1 MDSKLKL
8 KNEKDSFRDI
18 FQRLGIQLT
27 NYWSGVND
35 QSNHA
40 RSTEYVDILEAIE
53 NFVFD
58 IQVQKIPTLAR
69 YLGFLKSRNFAEI
82 KKIETYFRKL
92 KFDNNSFSCPEVHS
106 KRVEVFL
113 EQYRNLEISLIAK
126 HHLDDEVNPH
136 LISQIKNGS
145 KRDLAFILKKSPELL
160 FQLIDNIKTDLET
173 DATKINIRER
183 RNIATTNQNTTTA
196 YVDNCFNVCPQIFVV
211 CMDLGYQPIV
221 LGDHNVSHIGIQSDI
236 DQALTQTSLH
246 WFELR
251 KQLGFSVDIVGH
263 CEKLEYSALKGISL
277 HCAFFC
283 RNQKEYTEK
292 YWGNLIGS
300 IWNNITQGQGIYYN
314 CNPEIRENFSI
325 QAVGLIRASDKTKK
339 RALQRWIIDYIALSS
354 QYLSI
359 SVPEGQRTFLIGKT
373 PNLSS
378 IVHQGTQKNETIS
391 NNANSYTLREKDIK
405 ECWKVTAN
413 NLSPKLA
420 ASLKD
425 APLIYNELKEILKNK
440 DTSLPHDLVDIS
452 ELNVEKLIKIEKL
465 VTFIR
470 DSQGLAF
477 DPKKRDHSNTTLL
490 TEKDLEKRITRIG
503 KQILD
508 IGLKFNVAF
517 HNGDFNSYLKYF
529 SVNLKIFF
537 DVLHFQPV
545 WERVTLQPQD
555 PIQNKM
561 NFYNEFVRQIRT
573 YLNGDVQRIAHLIPT
588 RLPDHSLKPKTIKA
602 LLAEQNR
609 IANNSFN
616 KTSKY
621 VQEIFNEDVTLL
633 SLKFFI
639 HHDTHDIPLE
649 IFSLLFTTFLH
660 FGQNCRPLCWSR
672 GYIGRWEYTQSN
684 RLCARV
690 TFFLNTVDVEK
701 WTDINLV
708 QQVEDY
714 WAKIVQEKKP
724 KLKNLDWQNYTN
736 LKGIVET
743 RNVFNIH
750 PDFNDYLIKI
760 QSQEKKKQKDFIQQV
775 VMYLTKSDLYF
786 NPNLIDLPKAP
797 IQGNAV
803 RQAKSQESIKKAPDS
818 GKTKSSNFESNI
830 IKTVTGSDSIIVD
843 GDTQNVVIDIP
854 KKAQPPHAMK
864 LLTWVPDVVSDRADN
879 QIISADNSTPLT
891 HTESEPKPMTKL
903 QKERI
908 ELIERGKA
916 LRRF

>member
-8 KNEKDSFRDI
+8 KNEKDAYKDI

-53 NFVFD
+53 DFVFD
-58 IQVQKIPTLAR
+58 IQVQKTPTLAR

-82 KKIETYFRKL
+82 KKMEMYFRRL
-92 KFDNNSFSCPEVHS
+92 KFNKDRFSYPEVYS
-106 KRVEVFL
+106 ERVAVFL
-113 EQYRNLEISLIAK
+113 EQYRKLEIGLIAEDG
-126 HHLDDEVNPH
+126 LGLEVNPE
-136 LISQIKNGS
+136 LIRQIKNGS
-145 KRDLAFILKKSPELL
+145 KLDLLLMLKKSPGSL
-160 FQLIDNIKTDLET
+160 FRFIDDIRSNLET
-173 DATKINIRER
+173 DATKLEIRKR
-183 RNIATTNQNTTTA
+183 RNIATSNQKIATT
-196 YVDNCFNVCPQIFVV
+196 YVDDCFRACPQLFVI
-211 CMDLGYQPIV
+211 CMDLGYRPIV
-221 LGDHNVSHIGIQSDI
+221 LGDYNAPHIGGLSEI
-236 DQALTQTSLH
+236 DSEK
-246 WFELR
+246 FELALANTSR
-251 KQLGFSVDIVGH
+251 HWSEFIKHLDSNFEIVGH
-263 CEKLEYSALKGISL
+263 FEKLEYSALKGISL
-277 HCAFFC
+277 HCSFFC
-283 RNQKEYTEK
+283 RNQKEYSEK
-292 YWGNLIGS
+292 YWSNLIGS
-300 IWNNITQGQGIYYN
+300 IWNNITQGQGLYYN
-314 CNPEIRENFSI
+314 CNPEIRNNFSKD
-325 QAVGLIRASDKTKK
+325 AVGLIKASDKTKQK
-339 RALQRWIIDYIALSS
+339 ALHRWIIDYITHSQ
-354 QYLSI
+354 QYLSVN
-359 SVPEGQRTFLIGKT
+359 VPDGMNTFSQGKVPQPATIGSQN
-373 PNLSS
+373 P
-378 IVHQGTQKNETIS
+378 Q
-391 NNANSYTLREKDIK
+391 NNATSYTLSEKVIK
-405 ECWKVTAN
+405 ECWKVTED
-413 NLSPKLA
+413 NLSSKLA

-440 DTSLPHDLVDIS
+440 HTSLPHDLAHIS
-452 ELNVEKLIKIEKL
+452 ELNVEQLIKIEKL

-517 HNGDFNSYLKYF
+517 HNGDFNTYLKYF
-529 SVNLKIFF
+529 SINLKIFF
-537 DVLHFQPV
+537 DVLQFQPV
-545 WERVTLQPQD
+545 WERVTLQLQD

-588 RLPDHSLKPKTIKA
+588 RLPDHFLKPKTIKA
-602 LLAEQNR
+602 LLADQNR

-621 VQEIFNEDVTLL
+621 VQEIFKKDVTLL

-649 IFSLLFTTFLH
+649 IFSPLFTTFLH
-660 FGQNCRPLCWSR
+660 FGQNCRPLSWSR

-684 RLCARV
+684 NLCARV
-690 TFFLNTVDVEK
+690 TFFLNTVNVEK
-701 WTDINLV
+701 CPDINLV
-708 QQVEDY
+708 QQVEDC
-714 WAKIVQEKKP
+714 WAKIIQEKKP
-724 KLKNLDWQNYTN
+724 NLKNLDWQNYTT
-736 LKGIVET
+736 LQGIVET
-743 RNVFNIH
+743 SIVFKSH

-760 QSQEKKKQKDFIQQV
+760 QRQEKKKQKDFIQQV

-803 RQAKSQESIKKAPDS
+803 RQAKSQESIKKAPES
-818 GKTKSSNFESNI
+818 GKTKSSNSKSNI
-830 IKTVTGSDSIIVD
+830 IKTVTGSDSTIVD
-843 GDTQNVVIDIP
+843 GDTHNVVVDIP

-879 QIISADNSTPLT
+879 LIISADNSTPLT
-891 HTESEPKPMTKL
+891 HTESEPKPMTNL
-903 QKERI
+903 QKERM